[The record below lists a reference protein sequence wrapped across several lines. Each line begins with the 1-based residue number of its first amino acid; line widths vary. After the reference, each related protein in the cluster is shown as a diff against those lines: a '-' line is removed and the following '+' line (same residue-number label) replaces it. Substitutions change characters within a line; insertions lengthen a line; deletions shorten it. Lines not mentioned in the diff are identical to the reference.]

1 MTTIV
6 HMYGALAS
14 HRRARVLQEAIA
26 ASPAE
31 TLPDDGGVVVM
42 FGEDFQQGDVA
53 EQKRIINW
61 TRSPG
66 RVLLLLPP
74 YKLASCSLPV
84 AWRPERIETPP
95 TGGEGL
101 AKILAPEVDYRLT
114 GSLQTPALAGSTW
127 GNQSICVG
135 SYRVHPAAGLF
146 VVTCLPL
153 WSLTTLDAAQAAN
166 AWITDLISLSGQSVA
181 APADNKP
188 APLKPDHFGI
198 LVFLMSRRF
207 GNNDEALMA
216 LGRSTIFKWSPDHA
230 RGLIEELTERGLVQN
245 AAPTTEAED
254 LVMCSPYATYV
265 SALREVS
272 HE

>member
-95 TGGEGL
+95 TGGESFDGVL
-101 AKILAPEVDYRLT
+101 ANSRIGWFNLGKSENLRRFLSSAPSGRVICCHVSSALVPDYL
-114 GSLQTPALAGSTW
+114 GCGAGSKRMD
-127 GNQSICVG
+127 
-135 SYRVHPAAGLF
+135 Y
-146 VVTCLPL
+146 
-153 WSLTTLDAAQAAN
+153 
-166 AWITDLISLSGQSVA
+166 
-181 APADNKP
+181 
-188 APLKPDHFGI
+188 
-198 LVFLMSRRF
+198 
-207 GNNDEALMA
+207 
-216 LGRSTIFKWSPDHA
+216 
-230 RGLIEELTERGLVQN
+230 
-245 AAPTTEAED
+245 
-254 LVMCSPYATYV
+254 
-265 SALREVS
+265 
-272 HE
+272 